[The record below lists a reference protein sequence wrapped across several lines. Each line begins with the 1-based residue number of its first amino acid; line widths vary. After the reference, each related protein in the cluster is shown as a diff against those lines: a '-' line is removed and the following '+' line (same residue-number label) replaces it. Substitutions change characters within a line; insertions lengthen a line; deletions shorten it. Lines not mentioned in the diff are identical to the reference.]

1 MGKFGLCFKCG
12 LCRLIG
18 QFCCDTVGCKTQVA
32 LLCCDRSMSNV
43 GDGDIITTIL
53 HLCYEYEFRIG
64 IIYIYKS
71 CFEVKSDFSYLV
83 IMLAFMALKFH

>member
-1 MGKFGLCFKCG
+1 MGKCGLCFKSG

-18 QFCCDTVGCKTQVA
+18 QFCCDTIGCKTQVA

-64 IIYIYKS
+64 IIYIY
-71 CFEVKSDFSYLV
+71 
-83 IMLAFMALKFH
+83 INLALRSKVTSPIWLLCLCLWH